1 MIIEL
6 NSLIDWVAPSKF
18 LPLILKGAPKS
29 WFILALLQRSP
40 MFLVATRSHSSSK
53 VQFFCLFEP
62 RTSSAS
68 TCTSLEAWATN
79 ALAETLVL
87 RRFQF
92 SPCFFFSCFFIC
104 KFGPFHFKRI
114 RFRGS
119 VCSDVWRYEIP
130 WAAQAPD
137 LELEMVAQLHQF
149 PQFERVLDT
158 YLVYLKPET
167 NL

>member
-1 MIIEL
+1 
-6 NSLIDWVAPSKF
+6 
-18 LPLILKGAPKS
+18 
-29 WFILALLQRSP
+29 
-40 MFLVATRSHSSSK
+40 MFVVATRSHLSSK
-53 VQFFCLFEP
+53 VQFFCLFEL

-92 SPCFFFSCFFIC
+92 FPCFFIC
-104 KFGPFHFKRI
+104 KIGPFHFKRI

-137 LELEMVAQLHQF
+137 LELEMSVS
-149 PQFERVLDT
+149 
-158 YLVYLKPET
+158 
-167 NL
+167 